1 MMKPGI
7 RRWARPIITALI
19 VGGVALIVV
28 LNLDLRP
35 SSSPPSPREST
46 KGAANAPPPPSARAP
61 LPAGF
66 REFPI
71 GDEMVKNAVQVAAV
85 WLPSVQT
92 EGMEGLS
99 DPAMIHLE
107 ADVRATEGNPN
118 GFAKHEFVPYLKIG
132 YTISP
137 AGGGPPVHQGD
148 LTPMV
153 AGDGLHYGANIMMP
167 RAGSYRLTYRISPP
181 SAGGLG
187 RHSDP
192 ATGVAPWWQPFEA
205 TFDWDYPG
213 PPGADSTAPNL

>member
-1 MMKPGI
+1 MTNQ
-7 RRWARPIITALI
+7 WARPLITALI

-35 SSSPPSPREST
+35 SSSTPSPQRPPTADAKSPPPSP
-46 KGAANAPPPPSARAP
+46 ARAA

-66 REFPI
+66 REYPI
-71 GDEMVKNAVQVAAV
+71 GDEMVKNAMQVAAV
-85 WLPSVQT
+85 WLPSVRM

-99 DPAMIHLE
+99 DPALIHLE

-118 GFAKHEFVPYLKIG
+118 GFAKDEFVPYLKIR

-137 AGGGPPVHQGD
+137 AGGGPPVHQGE
-148 LTPMV
+148 LIPMV
-153 AGDGLHYGANIMMP
+153 ARDGLHYGANIAMP
-167 RAGSYRLTYRISPP
+167 RAGSYRLTYQIAPP

-192 ATGVAPWWQPFEA
+192 ATGVAPWWPPFEA

-213 PPGADSTAPNL
+213 PPQAGSTASNP